1 MPKLEQ
7 ILKQSKCLHFL
18 RKKSKSRTVNVT
30 WPRSTK
36 KVNNGKRS
44 QNREF
49 YTMIIQTDYNG
60 LPWFLVFCHFSTFR
74 TLVRLWMPTFFS
86 RSIYDLPSHSPLPPN
101 VHICIFMDIL
111 KKQIRRIHIFF
122 LPKYKQLMNVI
133 KIMETLVV
141 TLLKSQTRFVGWWIM
156 TLISTYVFVN
166 QVY

>member
-30 WPRSTK
+30 WPMSTK

-49 YTMIIQTDYNG
+49 YTMIIQTDHNG
-60 LPWFLVFCHFSTFR
+60 LLWFLVFCHFSTFR
-74 TLVRLWMPTFFS
+74 TLVRLWMPTFFFS

-101 VHICIFMDIL
+101 VHICIFMEIL
-111 KKQIRRIHIFF
+111 KKTNQEDTYIFF
-122 LPKYKQLMNVI
+122 YQNI
-133 KIMETLVV
+133 N
-141 TLLKSQTRFVGWWIM
+141 SWWM
-156 TLISTYVFVN
+156 
-166 QVY
+166 